1 MPNPDY
7 HGPYPHLFAPL
18 DLGFTRLPNR
28 VLMGSMH
35 TGLEDVRGG
44 YEKLGAFYAERATAG
59 VGLIVTGGVSPTFR
73 GRLALNASQLSY
85 RWQLGKHK
93 KLTHAVHA
101 AGGKLCLQLLH
112 AGRYAMHPFALA
124 PSAIK
129 APISP
134 ITPRAMS
141 RTQIENTIA
150 AYVHSAELAR
160 EAGYD
165 GVEIMASE
173 GYLINQFL
181 CAHSN
186 QRADAWGGDFACR
199 SRFAIEI
206 VRRTRERVG
215 ADFILIYRLSLLDLL
230 PDGNDWHE
238 VEQLA
243 HAIEWAGASMIN
255 SGFGWHEVRIPTIA
269 ASVPRAAFTFATAR
283 LKHCVAIPVITSNRI
298 NTPEVAEQVLQSGQA
313 DMISMARPFLA
324 DSEFM
329 RKAAQGK
336 AETINTCIA
345 CNQGCLDRVF
355 KKQRATCMVNPRACY
370 ETELNYTPVTQA
382 KHIVVVGLGPA
393 GMACASIAA
402 GRGHR
407 VTAFDAHGIGGQLN
421 LACKIPGKEEYKETL
436 RYFQNRLNQTGVE
449 LRTGE
454 RANAEQLLEL
464 NADAYVIATGVRP
477 RIPEI
482 EGIDHRMVR
491 LYTDV
496 IADCT
501 SVGGSVAII
510 GAGGIGFDVATLLA
524 HQEQGDWPEQW
535 PEQWYVQ
542 WGIDVSENSA
552 HGLLAK
558 AEQKKAARKIYLCQ
572 RSKEKPGKDLGKT
585 TGWIH
590 RLSLRRAGVVMLNAV
605 DYQRIDDAG
614 LHIIKNNVAA
624 ILPVDTVVICA
635 GQLPNNQLAVQLK
648 NGGKVVHLIGGADRA
663 VELDA
668 ERAIRQAAMLAQNL

>member
-1 MPNPDY
+1 MSQAESAKY
-7 HGPYPHLFAPL
+7 YPHLFQPL
-18 DLGFTRLPNR
+18 DLGFTHLPNR

-35 TGLEDVRGG
+35 TGLEDIRGG
-44 YEKLGAFYAERATAG
+44 YEKLAAFYAERATAG

-73 GRLALNASQLSY
+73 GRLALGASQLSY

-93 KLTHAVHA
+93 NLTKTVHA

-124 PSAIK
+124 PSAIR

-141 RTQIENTIA
+141 AAQIENTIA
-150 AYVHSAELAR
+150 AFVNSAELAR

-165 GVEIMASE
+165 GVEVMGSE

-186 QRADAWGGDFACR
+186 QRDDDWGGDFARR
-199 SRFAIEI
+199 SRFALEI
-206 VRRTRERVG
+206 VRRMREHVG
-215 ADFILIYRLSLLDLL
+215 ADFIIIYRLSLLDLL
-230 PDGNDWHE
+230 PEGSDWNE

-243 HAIEWAGASMIN
+243 RAIEQAGASMIN

-283 LKHCVAIPVITSNRI
+283 LKNSVTIPLITSNRI
-298 NTPEVAEQVLQSGQA
+298 NTPEVAEHILESGQA
-313 DMISMARPFLA
+313 DMVSMARPFLA

-329 RKAAQGK
+329 RKAARGK
-336 AETINTCIA
+336 PETINTCIA

-370 ETELNYTPVTQA
+370 ETELNYLKTSEP

-402 GRGHR
+402 ERGHN
-407 VTAFDAHGIGGQLN
+407 VTAFEAGKIGGQLN
-421 LACKIPGKEEYKETL
+421 LSLRIPGKDEFNETI
-436 RYFQNRLNQTGVE
+436 RYFRQRMQDTGVE
-449 LRTGE
+449 LHLGE
-454 RANAEQLLEL
+454 RASLEQLIKL
-464 NADAYVIATGVRP
+464 NADVYVIATGVRP

-482 EGIDHRMVR
+482 EGINHSKVR
-491 LYTDV
+491 SYIDV
-496 IADCT
+496 IENQT
-501 SVGGSVAII
+501 IVGGSVAII

-524 HQEQGDWPEQW
+524 QSTQTDWYQ
-535 PEQWYVQ
+535 Q
-542 WGIDVSENSA
+542 WGLDVSGQSPHA
-552 HGLLAK
+552 LLDMETAS
-558 AEQKKAARKIYLCQ
+558 EHTAARKIYLCQ
-572 RSKEKPGKDLGKT
+572 RSADKPGQSLGKT

-590 RLSLRRAGVVMLNAV
+590 RLSLRRAGVVMLAGV
-605 DYQRIDDAG
+605 QYQRIDDAG
-614 LHIIKNNVAA
+614 LHIIKNGVAA
-624 ILPVDTVVICA
+624 TLPVDTVVVCA
-635 GQLPNNQLAVQLK
+635 GQLPNNQLAEALRQQ
-648 NGGKVVHLIGGADRA
+648 GKTTHLIGGAEKA
-663 VELDA
+663 IELDA
-668 ERAIRQAAMLAQNL
+668 EAAIRQAAELAQKL